1 MAEDNIAVA
10 EPDRAALHAAVLD
23 ARKIA
28 LRLQQR
34 LRDAAARGNRR
45 VRASSRRRQRRTR
58 HR

>member
-1 MAEDNIAVA
+1 MAEDNIAIA
-10 EPDRAALHAAVLD
+10 DPDTAALHAAVLD

-34 LRDAAARGNRR
+34 LQDATTTVNRR
-45 VRASSRRRQRRTR
+45 VRASSRRRKRRTR

>member
-10 EPDRAALHAAVLD
+10 DPDTAALHAAVLD

-34 LRDAAARGNRR
+34 LRDATVNRR
-45 VRASSRRRQRRTR
+45 AKASSRRRKRRTR